1 LLPSKIIEKAWPVVA
16 WAGPLA
22 GMAFMVY
29 ADRFFF
35 IPQ

>member
-1 LLPSKIIEKAWPVVA
+1 VKIVEKAWPVVA

-22 GMAFMVY
+22 GMAFMIY

-35 IPQ
+35 M